1 MAHNHSH
8 HHIASENKGQRN
20 IVFAF
25 LLNIVFAIIE
35 LIGGLLTN
43 SVAILSDAVHD
54 FMDSISLGLA
64 FYLEKKS
71 NKSKTEKY
79 TYGYRRYS
87 LLGSVF
93 ISSLL
98 LFSSSLVL
106 FESIKRAF
114 NPIAPDAKGMMLL
127 AILGIIVNGL
137 AVLRIKKGESFN
149 EKAVYLHLLEDVLG
163 WISVLVVSI
172 IMQFVYLPILDPILS
187 IAICLW
193 VIYNAIKNLKNT
205 FKVFLQEAPLD
216 VETDKLKQEV
226 LNLNKVISLHD
237 FHLWSLDGQRHI
249 LSMHIVREDN
259 LSQEEIISLKCQIKE
274 ICSNYNI
281 NHATLEMETK
291 SEEESCIHC

>member
-1 MAHNHSH
+1 
-8 HHIASENKGQRN
+8 
-20 IVFAF
+20 
-25 LLNIVFAIIE
+25 
-35 LIGGLLTN
+35 
-43 SVAILSDAVHD
+43 
-54 FMDSISLGLA
+54 
-64 FYLEKKS
+64 
-71 NKSKTEKY
+71 
-79 TYGYRRYS
+79 
-87 LLGSVF
+87 
-93 ISSLL
+93 
-98 LFSSSLVL
+98 
-106 FESIKRAF
+106 
-114 NPIAPDAKGMMLL
+114 
-127 AILGIIVNGL
+127 
-137 AVLRIKKGESFN
+137 
-149 EKAVYLHLLEDVLG
+149 
-163 WISVLVVSI
+163 
-172 IMQFVYLPILDPILS
+172 MQFVYLPILDPILS